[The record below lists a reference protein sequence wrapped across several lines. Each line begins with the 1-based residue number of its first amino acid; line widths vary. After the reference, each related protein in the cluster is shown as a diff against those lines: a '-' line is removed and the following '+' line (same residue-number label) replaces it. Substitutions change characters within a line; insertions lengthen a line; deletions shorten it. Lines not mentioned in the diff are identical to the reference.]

1 MRLPFSRSRRVA
13 LFLLTLA
20 ASVGLASAQPP
31 SAPAADPSAW
41 TTAQDHANMLAQL
54 GITQLRP
61 GPSGRADAP
70 NAANYDPAKANPFPD
85 LPELLVAK
93 NGTKI
98 TTPEQWWKTRH
109 PEILADFEREVIGRV
124 PAHVPKVT
132 WLSVCSWSWTV
143 CYILF
148 LKWFCS
154 CCSQVFNFWRMV
166 IRANVC
172 WVFYFT

>member
-98 TTPEQWWKTRH
+98 TTPEQWW
-109 PEILADFEREVIGRV
+109 
-124 PAHVPKVT
+124 
-132 WLSVCSWSWTV
+132 
-143 CYILF
+143 
-148 LKWFCS
+148 
-154 CCSQVFNFWRMV
+154 
-166 IRANVC
+166 
-172 WVFYFT
+172 